1 MVGMGR
7 LWQLANGYLHRQLL
21 LLSCLSGIAVS
32 LALNFFYFAPPPH

>member
-21 LLSCLSGIAVS
+21 LLLLSS
-32 LALNFFYFAPPPH
+32 LATCLLLLA

>member
-21 LLSCLSGIAVS
+21 LLLSS
-32 LALNFFYFAPPPH
+32 LATCLLLLA